1 MYGLYIYLSIISIN
15 LLILNSVFAKSYEEI
30 LANHLINQPNLW
42 LQPSACP
49 YVCQKPLPVNLT
61 YNVIQVV
68 KLSHSDETLIIS
80 GWFTIRWMDHR
91 LKWEP
96 SDFGDLENIL
106 IFKSKQLWR
115 PDLAFGNR
123 KKNGLFDLTS
133 GNNASRLMV
142 ESNGYVTWLHGSVL
156 ELSCPL
162 DMTKLPF
169 DRQKCYLV
177 LTTLYST
184 TKQLEIN
191 LKIDHL
197 SIDNSFMPNANHS
210 EWIIEEIGY
219 HSSVYLRQTNS
230 KYQYLVIS
238 ITLKHEPLYFV
249 TFVVAPFT
257 LISTLTC
264 SIFTL
269 SCPSDRLVTALSL
282 FFGATVYVITVSSN
296 TPRSV
301 SQIPLLGI
309 YLLNQLGFM
318 GLATIVA
325 VINNQFA
332 QLNNRLECFVSP
344 FKKEYSIKKQN
355 IKFYKEFL
363 SKRPIFC
370 KPCSCNDCRRQHQ
383 QEPFYYPRLN
393 YHENLKLKPSTYFS
407 VGNSKRKYDRYYLTS
422 LIDLFSILTY
432 LTVSTWNWIY
442 CFYVLPN

>member
-1 MYGLYIYLSIISIN
+1 
-15 LLILNSVFAKSYEEI
+15 
-30 LANHLINQPNLW
+30 
-42 LQPSACP
+42 
-49 YVCQKPLPVNLT
+49 
-61 YNVIQVV
+61 
-68 KLSHSDETLIIS
+68 
-80 GWFTIRWMDHR
+80 MDYR

-106 IFKSKQLWR
+106 IFKSIHLWR

-123 KKNGLFDLTS
+123 KRNGLFDLAS
-133 GNNASRLMV
+133 GNNASRLMI

-177 LTTLYST
+177 LTTLYSSI
-184 TKQLEIN
+184 KQLEIN

-219 HSSVYLRQTNS
+219 HSSVYLRQTNL

-257 LISTLTC
+257 LISMLTC

-282 FFGATVYVITVSSN
+282 FFGASVYVITVSSN

-309 YLLNQLGFM
+309 YLLNQLGLM
-318 GLATIVA
+318 GLATVVA
-325 VINNQFA
+325 VMNNHFA
-332 QLNNRLECFVSP
+332 QVNSRLECFGNPV
-344 FKKEYSIKKQN
+344 KKRYSTIKKRN
-355 IKFYKEFL
+355 VKLREESLLRKFSYDELRNYDDYHRNYPQKMFSYSPTSSLENFKVKYTTDL
-363 SKRPIFC
+363 TQ
-370 KPCSCNDCRRQHQ
+370 PCSR
-383 QEPFYYPRLN
+383 
-393 YHENLKLKPSTYFS
+393 
-407 VGNSKRKYDRYYLTS
+407 RKYNRYYVTS
-422 LIDLFSILTY
+422 IIDLLSILIY
-432 LTVSTWNWIY
+432 LTLSTWNWIY
-442 CFYVLPN
+442 CFFVLPNK

>member
-1 MYGLYIYLSIISIN
+1 
-15 LLILNSVFAKSYEEI
+15 
-30 LANHLINQPNLW
+30 
-42 LQPSACP
+42 
-49 YVCQKPLPVNLT
+49 
-61 YNVIQVV
+61 
-68 KLSHSDETLIIS
+68 
-80 GWFTIRWMDHR
+80 MDYR
-91 LKWEP
+91 LKWKP
-96 SDFGDLENIL
+96 RDFGDLQNIL

-123 KKNGLFDLTS
+123 KKNGLFDLAS

-142 ESNGYVTWLHGSVL
+142 ESDGYVTWLHGSVL

-184 TKQLEIN
+184 IKQLEIN

-238 ITLKHEPLYFV
+238 IKLKHEPLYFV

-269 SCPSDRLVTALSL
+269 SYPSDRLATALSL

-301 SQIPLLGI
+301 SQIPLLG
-309 YLLNQLGFM
+309 
-318 GLATIVA
+318 
-325 VINNQFA
+325 
-332 QLNNRLECFVSP
+332 E
-344 FKKEYSIKKQN
+344 
-355 IKFYKEFL
+355 
-363 SKRPIFC
+363 
-370 KPCSCNDCRRQHQ
+370 
-383 QEPFYYPRLN
+383 
-393 YHENLKLKPSTYFS
+393 
-407 VGNSKRKYDRYYLTS
+407 
-422 LIDLFSILTY
+422 
-432 LTVSTWNWIY
+432 
-442 CFYVLPN
+442 

>member
-1 MYGLYIYLSIISIN
+1 MYWLYIDLIIISIN
-15 LLILNSVFAKSYEEI
+15 LFTFNSVFGKSYEEI

-49 YVCQKPLPVNLT
+49 HVCQKPLLVNLT
-61 YNVIQVV
+61 YNLIQVV

-96 SDFGDLENIL
+96 GDFGDLQNIL

-123 KKNGLFDLTS
+123 KKNGLFDLAS
-133 GNNASRLMV
+133 SSNASRLMI
-142 ESNGYVTWLHGSVL
+142 ESNGHVTWLHGSVL

-184 TKQLEIN
+184 IKQLEIN

-238 ITLKHEPLYFV
+238 IKLKHEPLYFV

-269 SCPSDRLVTALSL
+269 SCPSDRLATALSL

-309 YLLNQLGFM
+309 YILNQLGFM

-325 VINNQFA
+325 VVNNHFA
-332 QLNNRLECFVSP
+332 QWNSRLECLMSP
-344 FKKEYSIKKQN
+344 FKKEYSTKKQN
-355 IKFYKEFL
+355 IKLCEESFIKK
-363 SKRPIFC
+363 SIFFKLC
-370 KPCSCNDCRRQHQ
+370 DRNNSCRRYRQKLI
-383 QEPFYYPRLN
+383 YYPPKN
-393 YHENLKLKPSTYFS
+393 YHENLAS
-407 VGNSKRKYDRYYLTS
+407 KYDAAFSLTNGKRRYDRFYLTS
-422 LIDLFSILTY
+422 LIDLLSILIY
-432 LTVSTWNWIY
+432 LTLSTWNWIY
-442 CFYVLPN
+442 CFYILPN